1 MLLKNVYIFKQGGN
15 ASQIEIKDTR
25 ITAVVSTNENKI
37 ESPDQ
42 SVINFSDAVAF
53 PGLINSHDHL
63 EFNLYPQLG
72 NRFYNDYVE
81 WGNDIH
87 DKNNDQIEKIKRI
100 PYELRFRWG
109 LYKNLLCGITTVVN
123 HGTGEIYYYNRL
135 PEVFTNYNYIHSI
148 RLEKNWKLRLNIVSN
163 GKPFVIHVG
172 EGVNK
177 NSIDEIDKLLQWN
190 IFHKKIIGVHGI
202 SMNSNQSENFQSLIW
217 CPNSNLFL
225 YNRTADIPALKK
237 KTKILF
243 GTDSTLSADWNFWNH
258 IRLAK
263 KMNYLNDEEL
273 YNSITTNAAE
283 IWKMNLIGS
292 ILPGKTAD
300 ILIIKK
306 KIKNDWESFY
316 DTNPEDILLIIK
328 HGAIVFID
336 AGLAEEQSVINLQDF
351 DLISIKTI
359 RKYVTKGIIELMETI
374 KGFIPEYEFPFSI
387 G

>member
-1 MLLKNVYIFKQGGN
+1 
-15 ASQIEIKDTR
+15 
-25 ITAVVSTNENKI
+25 
-37 ESPDQ
+37 
-42 SVINFSDAVAF
+42 
-53 PGLINSHDHL
+53 
-63 EFNLYPQLG
+63 
-72 NRFYNDYVE
+72 VE

-87 DKNNDQIEKIKRI
+87 DKNNDQIEKVKRI
-100 PYELRFRWG
+100 PYELRFKWG

-123 HGTGEIYYYNRL
+123 HGTGTFYHYNRL
-135 PEVFTNYNYIHSI
+135 PEVYANYNYIHSI
-148 RLEKNWKLRLNIVSN
+148 RLEKNWKLRLNILFN
-163 GKPFVIHVG
+163 GKPFVIHIG

-190 IFHKKIIGVHGI
+190 FFRKKIIGVHGI

-273 YNSITTNAAE
+273 YNSITATAAE

-292 ILPGKTAD
+292 ILPGKIAD

-306 KIKNDWESFY
+306 KFKNDWESFY

-336 AGLAEEQSVINLQDF
+336 AGLAEEQSVVNLQDF
-351 DLISIKTI
+351 DLISIKSI
-359 RKYVTKGIIELMETI
+359 GKYVTKGIIELTESI

>member
-1 MLLKNVYIFKQGGN
+1 MLLKNVYIFNQGGN
-15 ASQIEIKDTR
+15 AFQIEIKDTR
-25 ITAVVSTNENKI
+25 ITAIVSTNGNEI

-42 SVINFSDAVAF
+42 SVLNFSDAVAL

-100 PYELRFRWG
+100 PYGLRFRWG

-135 PEVFTNYNYIHSI
+135 PEVYTNYNYIHSI
-148 RLEKNWKLRLNIVSN
+148 RLEKNWKLRLNILFN
-163 GKPFVIHVG
+163 RNPFVIHVG

-177 NSIDEIDKLLQWN
+177 NSIDEIDQLLQWN

-263 KMNYLNDEEL
+263 KMNYLNNEEL
-273 YNSITTNAAE
+273 YNSITATAAE

-306 KIKNDWESFY
+306 KFKNDWESFY

-328 HGAIVFID
+328 HGAIIFID
-336 AGLAEEQSVINLQDF
+336 AGLAEEQSVVNLQDF
-351 DLISIKTI
+351 DLISIKSI
-359 RKYVTKGIIELMETI
+359 RKYVTKGIIELTETI